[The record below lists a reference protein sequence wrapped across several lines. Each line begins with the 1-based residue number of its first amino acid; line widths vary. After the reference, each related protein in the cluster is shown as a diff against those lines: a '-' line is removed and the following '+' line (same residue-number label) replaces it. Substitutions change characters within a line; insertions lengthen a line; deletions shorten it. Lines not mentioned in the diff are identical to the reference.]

1 MDLQRATEDT
11 FEVCLRNA
19 ETSAMFEA
27 LKKTDPPIDHLSRW
41 RDDFQ
46 PLLERIA
53 SRPSRKSQAAECRNI
68 LIEGIEKRSLLWV
81 LIGIDDADIREAL
94 VHTFFEDLALQ
105 GVHDMV
111 QLVTKQYLYY
121 LLDGIALTILHTQQF
136 DSTIKIASFDT
147 AYDAMCKISAEIMVK
162 KVMASRIFGP
172 ETPAGQ
178 AYRHE
183 VVESLERPLE
193 SIKRGFKENLCLL
206 SPANPDNSLFLDF
219 LNTYSKQLE
228 AFKQL
233 SSVSR

>member
-27 LKKTDPPIDHLSRW
+27 LKKTDPPIDHRSRW

-46 PLLERIA
+46 PSLERIA
-53 SRPSRKSQAAECRNI
+53 SRPSRKSQAAGCRSI
-68 LIEGIEKRSLLWV
+68 LMEGIEKRSLLWV
-81 LIGIDDADIREAL
+81 LIGIGDADVRESL

-105 GVHDMV
+105 GVSNMV
-111 QLVTKQYLYY
+111 RLVTKQYLYY

-147 AYDAMCKISAEIMVK
+147 TYDAMCKISAEIMVK
-162 KVMASRIFGP
+162 KVMTSRIFGP

-183 VVESLERPLE
+183 VVEPLERPLE
-193 SIKRGFKENLCLL
+193 EIKRGFRENLSLL
-206 SPANPDNSLFLDF
+206 SPATLDNSPFIDF

-228 AFKQL
+228 AFKPSA
-233 SSVSR
+233 SS

>member
-46 PLLERIA
+46 PSLERIA
-53 SRPSRKSQAAECRNI
+53 SRPSRKSQAAECRSI
-68 LIEGIEKRSLLWV
+68 LIEGTEKRSLLWV
-81 LIGIDDADIREAL
+81 LIGIDDADIRAAL

-105 GVHDMV
+105 GVRDMV

-121 LLDGIALTILHTQQF
+121 LLDGVALTILHTQQF

-147 AYDAMCKISAEIMVK
+147 TYDAMCKVSTEIMVK

-183 VVESLERPLE
+183 VVEPLEKPLE
-193 SIKRGFKENLCLL
+193 SIKRGFRENLCLL
-206 SPANPDNSLFLDF
+206 SPANPDNSPFLDF

>member
-11 FEVCLRNA
+11 FEACLRNA

-27 LKKTDPPIDHLSRW
+27 LKKSDPPIDHLSRW

-46 PLLERIA
+46 PSLESIA

-68 LIEGIEKRSLLWV
+68 LVEGIEKRSVLWV

-105 GVHDMV
+105 GARNMV
-111 QLVTKQYLYY
+111 QLMAKQYLYY

-147 AYDAMCKISAEIMVK
+147 TYDAMCKVSAEIMVK
-162 KVMASRIFGP
+162 KVMASRISGP

-183 VVESLERPLE
+183 VVEPLERPLE
-193 SIKRGFKENLCLL
+193 SIKGSFKENLCLL
-206 SPANPDNSLFLDF
+206 SPANPDNSQFLDF

-228 AFKQL
+228 VLKQL
-233 SSVSR
+233 SAVSR